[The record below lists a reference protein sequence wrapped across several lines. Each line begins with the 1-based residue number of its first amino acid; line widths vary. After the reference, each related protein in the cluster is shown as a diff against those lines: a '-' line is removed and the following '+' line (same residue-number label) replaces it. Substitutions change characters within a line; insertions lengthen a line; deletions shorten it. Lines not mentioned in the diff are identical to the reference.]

1 MSAALN
7 TASRL
12 TLSFPVHAQAAL
24 ADARAE
30 ARRLLAS
37 AHEEAEPLPLPQT
50 ARQGRGSVARQRSTS
65 PHSAPL
71 PPARPPWER
80 WTSPA
85 RARRAG
91 SEPPSRRGRSA
102 GGAAAP
108 PFAAVTPVRLDY
120 WADEEGRPAHYG
132 RHSAARH
139 DAIPLGATS
148 AERAAAVMSV
158 RRATRAS
165 AARAR
170 AETYAHVRE
179 VR

>member
-1 MSAALN
+1 MSAVQS

-12 TLSFPVHAQAAL
+12 TLRFFLFPVHAQAAL

-85 RARRAG
+85 RRAG
-91 SEPPSRRGRSA
+91 SEPPAQRGRG
-102 GGAAAP
+102 GGAGEP
-108 PFAAVTPVRLDY
+108 SFAAVTPLRLSY
-120 WADEEGRPAHYG
+120 LADDGRPAQHAY
-132 RHSAARH
+132 AT
-139 DAIPLGATS
+139 PLGATS

-158 RRATRAS
+158 RRAARAS
-165 AARAR
+165 AALAR
-170 AETYAHVRE
+170 AERLTQTRATRNE
-179 VR
+179 MT